1 MIEWL
6 ATIEKLE
13 HKVLIASLW
22 LVIVAIAAVLT
33 DRFSPRGSEFVRKV
47 VHIGTGQIIL
57 LAWWLNIP
65 AWVGIS
71 AGIFFSAVAIASYY
85 LPLLP
90 SINNVNR
97 QSWGTCFYAMS
108 IGILIALFWPIGKP
122 EYAVLGVL
130 IMSWGDGL
138 AGLIGQRFGQHRYL
152 LWGSKKSWEG
162 SITMAI
168 VSTIMTLLVLLPN
181 ANNPQVWPIALIA
194 TIVGVASA
202 GLETWGKWG
211 IDNLT
216 VPIGSAI
223 LAYGLMHLL

>member
-13 HKVLIASLW
+13 YKVLIASLW

-33 DRFSPRGSEFVRKV
+33 DRFSPRGTEFVRKV

-130 IMSWGDGL
+130 VMSWGDGL
-138 AGLIGQRFGQHRYL
+138 AGLIGQRFGEHRYL
-152 LWGSKKSWEG
+152 LWGSRKSWEG

-168 VSTIMTLLVLLPN
+168 VSTIISLLVLLPN
-181 ANNPQVWPIALIA
+181 GSSLPVWPTAV
-194 TIVGVASA
+194 IVGVTSA

-223 LAYGLMHLL
+223 LAYALMHLL